1 MDIKSIIRTSA
12 IIYADETSTVSTKTI
27 QRKFIEAV
35 YIDNN
40 NGQLVITELLT
51 EIEKKFNLS
60 FSIEETTEIIN
71 KADVSFFDIQH
82 NGKNVENIIVKLS
95 ENRFQYLKNKEIT
108 NDFEKFTKEF
118 TSVCIDC
125 KLTDN
130 QIKDI
135 LFKYLYELLN
145 TNIQLYLNILK
156 PSNQQHNFTIDSSK
170 FDDKEIWIINEF
182 LSWNNP
188 EKNIALFKIIS
199 YCIEYALVANHSSG
213 DTTYLASL
221 RNKQFYLDNNILYR
235 ALGINGDN
243 RKQRTIVFLKKCR
256 ESGQKLIISKY
267 SKKEFVD
274 TIDYHI
280 NQLKKLPFGRIN
292 PRLFSKY
299 CVSPSFYEFYH
310 YWRNGRIT
318 YGFDSFH
325 AFVLSEYDSLL
336 KFYKIDEDYK
346 IPFDENNPEINAEIE
361 NYKNE
366 IQALKSYGFE
376 NSHRFDAQ
384 NCYLIEKKRNDNNRN
399 IQDTK
404 YYLITTDQKLK
415 KWDDSHSKNQS
426 ITLLPSHWMG
436 LLLKYYSRTD
446 DDFKSFVSFLK
457 LKQHEDLIDEYNLQV
472 ILSGISEITEDFKR
486 QDTVMERMVERK
498 FAGIIDSKNPI
509 ATREG
514 AKKFAKEIIEDELD
528 STKKVYQEELK
539 NISDKYQGE
548 INTISE
554 VHQEEL
560 NNISQKYEFDKE
572 QLQIE
577 NKRKIDELFAKEQQ
591 KRITER
597 YDSVCLEIKK
607 INKMKHNAL
616 IRAEEDFK
624 TDKFKFLILPV
635 AIFLVLLVCVIIF
648 SWDKMEKITYIF
660 SMVTVGLTYTYIAIY
675 GKSFDPTEYF
685 NAIKEKNIKKAFQE
699 FMVDLNDLKEYE
711 ELKIE
716 LKNEIDAFQ
725 NFE

>member
-35 YIDNN
+35 YIENN
-40 NGQLVITELLT
+40 NGQLVITDLLT

-118 TSVCIDC
+118 TVVCVDC
-125 KLTDN
+125 KLSDN

-156 PSNQQHNFTIDSSK
+156 PSNQQHNFTIDSTK
-170 FDDKEIWIINEF
+170 FDDNEIWIINEF

-188 EKNIALFKIIS
+188 EKNKALFKIIS

-221 RNKQFYLDNNILYR
+221 RNKQFYLDTNILYR

-243 RKQRTIVFLKKCR
+243 RKQRTKVFLKKCC

-267 SKKEFVD
+267 SKKEFVE

-310 YWRNGRIT
+310 NWRNGRIT

-325 AFVLSEYDSLL
+325 AFVLSEYDCLL
-336 KFYKIDEDYK
+336 KYYKIDEDYK
-346 IPFDENNPEINAEIE
+346 IPFDENNPEIIAEIE

-366 IQALKSYGFE
+366 IQSLKSYGFE
-376 NSHRFDAQ
+376 NSHRIDAQ

-498 FAGIIDSKNPI
+498 FAGIIDYKNPT
-509 ATREG
+509 ATREE
-514 AKKFAKEIIEDELD
+514 AKKFAKEIIEDELED
-528 STKKVYQEELK
+528 TKKSYQEEL
-539 NISDKYQGE
+539 ISISEKYLGE
-548 INTISE
+548 INSISNE
-554 VHQEEL
+554 HQEEL
-560 NNISQKYEFDKE
+560 KSISQKYESDKE

-577 NKRKIDELFAKEQQ
+577 NKRRIEELFAKEQQ
-591 KRITER
+591 ER
-597 YDSVCLEIKK
+597 TIEKYDFVCSEIKK
-607 INKMKHNAL
+607 INKMKDNAMD
-616 IRAEEDFK
+616 RAEEDFK
-624 TDKFKFLILPV
+624 NDKFKFLILPFS
-635 AIFLVLLVCVIIF
+635 ASLVLLVCVLIF
-648 SWDKMEKITYIF
+648 SWDKMEKITFIF
-660 SMVTVGLTYTYIAIY
+660 SAVIAGLTYTYLAIY
-675 GKSFDPTEYF
+675 GKSFNPSEYF
-685 NAIKEKNIKKAFQE
+685 NSIKERNIKKAYQE
-699 FMVDLNDLKEYE
+699 FMVDLNELKENE

-716 LKNEIDAFQ
+716 LKNKIGTFQ